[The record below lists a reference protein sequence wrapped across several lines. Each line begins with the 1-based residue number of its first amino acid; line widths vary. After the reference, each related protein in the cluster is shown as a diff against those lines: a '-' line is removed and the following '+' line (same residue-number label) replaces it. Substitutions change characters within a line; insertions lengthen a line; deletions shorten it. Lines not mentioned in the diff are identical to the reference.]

1 MVTLSAIRLIH
12 GAWCPATGHPSP
24 PTNLCRFGRQF
35 RFIEATERVGY
46 FMSEQITA
54 QSILAAMTQHQASD
68 LHLKAGQPPVFRVG
82 GHLRSAHTNKLS
94 GADID
99 TILTP
104 IIPPQRRDFYEKYGD
119 LDFAY
124 QLPAGD
130 RFRINIFRAGGV
142 MNAAIRRVNPTI
154 PSYRELHLP
163 PIFEKLINETF
174 EGIIIISG
182 VTGSGKSTTL
192 AAMIEQ
198 INETRHENIVT
209 IEDPVEYLFKSNK
222 SIISQREIGI
232 DIPDYGEGLKYIV
245 RQDPDVIFVGE
256 MRDKF
261 TMTSALQA
269 AETGHL
275 VFGTLHTADAMQAFA
290 RVLEF
295 FPRVEHDFI
304 RSSLANS
311 LRAIC
316 AQRLLPGT
324 KEGMRVPATEVL
336 INTATCKDIIR
347 KEQDEDI
354 PDLIEGSE
362 KEGMHSFTTS
372 LANLVQEELVF
383 FDTALE
389 YAPNRDALSGRV
401 RGIKTSTQSM
411 IHRSK

>member
-1 MVTLSAIRLIH
+1 
-12 GAWCPATGHPSP
+12 
-24 PTNLCRFGRQF
+24 
-35 RFIEATERVGY
+35 
-46 FMSEQITA
+46 MSEIPGA
-54 QSILAAMTQHQASD
+54 QQLLGAMQQHNASD
-68 LHLKAGQPPVFRVG
+68 LHLKAGNPPVYRIG
-82 GHLRSAHTNKLS
+82 GHLRPVHLPAMS
-94 GADID
+94 GAQID
-99 TILTP
+99 ACLTP
-104 IIPPQRRDFYEKYGD
+104 IIPGTRRGYYEEHGD

-124 QLPAGD
+124 SLPDGD

-142 MNAAIRRVNPTI
+142 MNAAIRRVNPYI
-154 PSYRELHLP
+154 PSYEELNLP
-163 PIFEKLINETF
+163 PVFRTLIDESN

-198 INETRHENIVT
+198 INDTRHENIVT
-209 IEDPVEYLFKSNK
+209 IEDPVEYIFKSKK

-232 DIPDYGEGLKYIV
+232 DIATYGEGLKYIV

-295 FPRVEHDFI
+295 FPREEHDFI

-316 AQRLLPGT
+316 AQRLLPGAE
-324 KEGMRVPATEVL
+324 EGKRVPATEVL
-336 INTATCKDIIR
+336 VNSATCKDIIR

-354 PDLIEGSE
+354 PALIEGSE

-372 LANLVQEELVF
+372 LARLVQEELVF
-383 FDTALE
+383 MDTAME
-389 YAPNRDALSGRV
+389 FAPNRDALAGRI

-411 IHRSK
+411 IHRTK

>member
-1 MVTLSAIRLIH
+1 
-12 GAWCPATGHPSP
+12 
-24 PTNLCRFGRQF
+24 
-35 RFIEATERVGY
+35 
-46 FMSEQITA
+46 MSEQLTA
-54 QSILAAMTQHQASD
+54 QALLGAMTQHGASD
-68 LHLKAGQPPVFRVG
+68 LHLKAGHPPVYRVG
-82 GHLRSAHTNKLS
+82 GHLRAVQLPKMS

-99 TILTP
+99 TCLSA
-104 IIPPQRRDFYEKYGD
+104 IIPAQRRGFYDEHGD

-124 QLPAGD
+124 HLPGGD

-154 PSYRELHLP
+154 PSYEELHLP
-163 PIFEKLINETF
+163 SVYRKLIDESH

-198 INETRHENIVT
+198 INDTRHENIVT
-209 IEDPVEYLFKSNK
+209 IEDPVEYLFQSKK

-232 DIPDYGEGLKYIV
+232 DIPTYGEGLKYIV

-316 AQRLLPGT
+316 AQRLLPGVE
-324 KEGMRVPATEVL
+324 EGLRVPATEVL
-336 INTATCKDIIR
+336 VNSATCKDIIR

-354 PDLIEGSE
+354 PALIEGSE

-372 LANLVQEELVF
+372 LAKLVQEELIFMDV
-383 FDTALE
+383 AME
-389 YAPNRDALSGRV
+389 YAPNRDALAGRI
-401 RGIKTSTQSM
+401 RGIKTSAQSM
-411 IHRSK
+411 IHRTK